1 MSRLFDFI
9 RKERLYLLILIFILV
24 VNVIVMMPSGGKA
37 RSRKAAA
44 AEVKKEAIGKV
55 SAAAYAEMEA
65 ARRAKVEKLFT
76 EDRYLALLF
85 SLTSLLI
92 IAALLLGLVIDVILA
107 ARKLA
112 RKELD
117 ISTYRLETVRWG
129 AWDVAKV
136 ILLFIFFGYVI
147 IMVESVLTRVFPII
161 KNDNFRMIL
170 NSSMLD
176 TLGVIFILY
185 FSVGEYKEKLIAVGL
200 SLKSFAR
207 NVFYGLVAYIAIIPV
222 LLGVLALIA
231 FLANMIKYVPEKQPV
246 VELFLKEKNA
256 PFLIYTS
263 LFAAIVGPMIEE
275 LFFRGFMYNAFKK
288 RIGIFWAMV
297 ITAAT
302 FATLHSHVVGFLPIM
317 VLGMLLAYMYEKTG
331 TLVSSITVHMV
342 HNLSMVFLVFLVK
355 QLGVG

>member
-1 MSRLFDFI
+1 
-9 RKERLYLLILIFILV
+9 
-24 VNVIVMMPSGGKA
+24 
-37 RSRKAAA
+37 
-44 AEVKKEAIGKV
+44 
-55 SAAAYAEMEA
+55 
-65 ARRAKVEKLFT
+65 
-76 EDRYLALLF
+76 
-85 SLTSLLI
+85 
-92 IAALLLGLVIDVILA
+92 
-107 ARKLA
+107 
-112 RKELD
+112 
-117 ISTYRLETVRWG
+117 
-129 AWDVAKV
+129 
-136 ILLFIFFGYVI
+136 
-147 IMVESVLTRVFPII
+147 
-161 KNDNFRMIL
+161 
-170 NSSMLD
+170 
-176 TLGVIFILY
+176 
-185 FSVGEYKEKLIAVGL
+185 
-200 SLKSFAR
+200 
-207 NVFYGLVAYIAIIPV
+207 
-222 LLGVLALIA
+222 VLALIA